1 MRTINRDMFSFLHLN
16 IRSLNANIDNFW
28 EFLAF
33 LKTNVS
39 VIVLTES
46 LCDETANEN
55 SLLNLDNYYSV
66 HQTRNN
72 KKGGGICIYI
82 HKQQECKLRNDID
95 ISNNKTET
103 CSVEI
108 IYSKSRNF
116 VVTDVYRP
124 PKGDIK
130 VFENYC
136 KDFLKKKST
145 SSKTVFMVGNL
156 NINSFDFDNN
166 ELVKKNFQSDFSK
179 WIFTSYTEVYQSN
192 ENNRNCN

>member
-1 MRTINRDMFSFLHLN
+1 MRTINRDMFSFLRLN
-16 IRSLNANIDNFW
+16 IRSLNGNIDNLW

-33 LKTNVS
+33 LKRHVS

-66 HQTRNN
+66 HQTGNN
-72 KKGGGICIYI
+72 KKGNSIYIYI

-95 ISNNKTET
+95 IFSNKIET

-108 IYSKSRNF
+108 INSQSRNF

-130 VFENYC
+130 VFKNYC
-136 KDFLKKKST
+136 KDFLEKKST

-166 ELVKKNFQSDFSK
+166 DLVKDFYLLYRGLPK
-179 WIFTSYTEVYQSN
+179 
-192 ENNRNCN
+192 

>member
-1 MRTINRDMFSFLHLN
+1 MRTINRDMFSFLRLN
-16 IRSLNANIDNFW
+16 IRSLNGNIDNFW

-33 LKTNVS
+33 LKRNVS
-39 VIVLTES
+39 VIVLKES

-72 KKGGGICIYI
+72 KKGSGIYIYI

-95 ISNNKTET
+95 IFNNKIDP

-108 IYSKSRNF
+108 INSKSRNF

-124 PKGDIK
+124 PKGDVK
-130 VFENYC
+130 VFKNYC

-166 ELVKKNFQSDFSK
+166 DLVKDF
-179 WIFTSYTEVYQSN
+179 YLLYRGLPE
-192 ENNRNCN
+192 